1 MPMSLTAFNQRTKN
15 SNKTISNMNK
25 NLLLVSALAGAL
37 AAASAQAQVE
47 VVLTG
52 STAFRS
58 ITIDRTA
65 SLFDPGYTGVTNN
78 ASTGLITYSGTV
90 SNAVPSLGA
99 TPVKIRLSFSGSGQG
114 MSDVANSA
122 NISVADTPGTNIS
135 KVPDVALSDVW
146 PGSATPALSDSLFD
160 QDILGVIPFVWV
172 KNNALTG
179 ITNITR
185 EQAVLLMTDS
195 GSVTVGTNV
204 INGMPATFLGGNS
217 TNPVYLTGRDSGSGT
232 RITIHRDIGFNL
244 TPLLWATNGSGGYV
258 QTIGYSSGGLERSAI
273 AGGSAVI
280 GYLGEADAAAIAGS
294 ATAIAYEGIPF
305 SHTNVAVGM
314 YPLWGYEHI
323 VNRAGALSP
332 SQGAIL
338 TALKAAMANPG
349 FQSTNTLYTLNFVS
363 LSDMKV
369 QRNDDGGPISPK

>member
-37 AAASAQAQVE
+37 AAASAQAQTE

-52 STAFRS
+52 STSFRS

-65 SLFDPGYTGVTNN
+65 SLFDPGYVGVTNN

-90 SNAVPSLGA
+90 SNAVPGVNG
-99 TPVKIRLSFSGSGQG
+99 PVKIRLSFSGSGQG

-122 NISVADTPGTNIS
+122 NITVADTPGTNIS

-160 QDILGVIPFVWV
+160 EGVIGVIPFVWE

-185 EQAVLLMTDS
+185 EQAVLLVTDS
-195 GSVTVGTNV
+195 GSITVG
-204 INGMPATFLGGNS
+204 
-217 TNPVYLTGRDSGSGT
+217 
-232 RITIHRDIGFNL
+232 
-244 TPLLWATNGSGGYV
+244 
-258 QTIGYSSGGLERSAI
+258 
-273 AGGSAVI
+273 
-280 GYLGEADAAAIAGS
+280 
-294 ATAIAYEGIPF
+294 
-305 SHTNVAVGM
+305 
-314 YPLWGYEHI
+314 
-323 VNRAGALSP
+323 
-332 SQGAIL
+332 
-338 TALKAAMANPG
+338 
-349 FQSTNTLYTLNFVS
+349 
-363 LSDMKV
+363 
-369 QRNDDGGPISPK
+369 